1 MEDYMSYCN
10 ETRVLNSSSAEGDV
24 CLNSSETT
32 PLKAASDGA
41 SSSIDAWI
49 VFVCVV
55 YGAICLA
62 GTIGNGLV
70 VYVVVRY
77 SKMRS
82 VPNMY
87 LFNLAVSDICF
98 LLLLPFL
105 IVTAL
110 RKMWVFGEVLC
121 KLFYIMTSLN
131 WFANVFTLIVM
142 SADRYMAVCHPVSS
156 MKYRTS
162 GISSLVCLSV
172 WVVSTLFMLPICL
185 YAEAVEEQGVM
196 SCTIKWPK
204 NETIAPEKAFIWYAM
219 LIGFAVPMVLIS
231 AFYVLVILRLKTC
244 GPKKKSGE
252 PKLTSHSHRRVTR
265 MVLAVVTVHVV
276 CWLPYWVFQVIM
288 TFVDED
294 YVVPAWQVL
303 AFQFAT
309 ILSYT
314 NSVFNPLLYAFLG
327 DNFRQTFARS
337 IACYSRQTR
346 PSMRMSEMSCRS
358 NRTTTLRSL
367 RRSPAPTTE
376 KEIRPMREQKEPTAF
391 VVRGEMKMELV
402 LLQVPNDG
410 GGAGGSYSLTSSSC
424 AVSIIED
431 LNRNADDD
439 DAVTRRH
446 LDGQSKQQQQQQGE
460 EQEQEQEDAVAK
472 EQLGTDVG
480 SEF

>member
-1 MEDYMSYCN
+1 M
-10 ETRVLNSSSAEGDV
+10 NSSDDEMTKVGYGRETSA
-24 CLNSSETT
+24 
-32 PLKAASDGA
+32 
-41 SSSIDAWI
+41 SIDAWL

-98 LLLLPFL
+98 LILLPFL

-131 WFANVFTLIVM
+131 WFASVFTLIVM

-156 MKYRTS
+156 IKYRTS
-162 GISSLVCLSV
+162 GVSALVCLSV

-185 YAEAVEEQGVM
+185 YAEAVEEHGVK
-196 SCTIKWPK
+196 SCTIKWPE
-204 NETIAPEKAFIWYAM
+204 NDGIAPEKAFIWYAM
-219 LIGFAVPMVLIS
+219 LIGFAFPMVLIS
-231 AFYVLVILRLKTC
+231 AFYILVILRLKTC

-252 PKLTSHSHRRVTR
+252 AKQWSHSHKRVTR
-265 MVLAVVTVHVV
+265 MVLAVVTVYFV
-276 CWLPYWVFQVIM
+276 CWLPYWVFQVIL
-288 TFVDED
+288 TFQAED
-294 YVVPAWQVL
+294 YEVPAWQVL
-303 AFQFAT
+303 AFQFAM

-337 IACYSRQTR
+337 ISCYRRQTR
-346 PSMRMSEMSCRS
+346 PSMRMSDMSCRS
-358 NRTTTLRSL
+358 NRTNTMRSL
-367 RRSPAPTTE
+367 MHGRSPTTTE
-376 KEIRPMREQKEPTAF
+376 KQEVRPMREQQKEETAAF
-391 VVRGEMKMELV
+391 VVSRGDMKMEQV
-402 LLQVPNDG
+402 LLQVPNISG
-410 GGAGGSYSLTSSSC
+410 GGLDGSYSLSSSC
-424 AVSIIED
+424 AVSFVED
-431 LNRNADDD
+431 LNRNADDNN
-439 DAVTRRH
+439 AGTRQH
-446 LDGQSKQQQQQQGE
+446 LEQRLQQDEVRSME
-460 EQEQEQEDAVAK
+460 EAT
-472 EQLGTDVG
+472 EQLEIHV
-480 SEF
+480 SQF